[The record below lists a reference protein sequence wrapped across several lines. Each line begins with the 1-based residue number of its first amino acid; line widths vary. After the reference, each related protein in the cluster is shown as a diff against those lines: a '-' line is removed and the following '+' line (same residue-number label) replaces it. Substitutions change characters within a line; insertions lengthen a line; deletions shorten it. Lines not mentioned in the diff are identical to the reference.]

1 MTLDMEW
8 LKMYLNE
15 VRAETIQKLKN
26 FHREPCADLFQRH
39 LTYTN
44 YLFSNEKNI
53 LIAVQ

>member
-1 MTLDMEW
+1 MTLDTEW